1 MFGSMPRHRFFVV
14 ALGLHCAIMLVGSM
28 AANSS
33 MKIIFF
39 MFSCLFMPLCLVI
52 IYIFL
57 GTVFTMLMR
66 CDIITV
72 SIPYL
77 LSNCIVVVAYC
88 LQKYE

>member
-1 MFGSMPRHRFFVV
+1 MFIV
-14 ALGLHCAIMLVGSM
+14 
-28 AANSS
+28 
-33 MKIIFF
+33 
-39 MFSCLFMPLCLVI
+39 VI